1 MLVHGTCVE
10 LDGAGVLLRGP
21 PGSGKS
27 DLALRLI
34 TERRG
39 LLVADD
45 QVEIGALDGALMA
58 RASASLAGML
68 EVRGL
73 GLVRLDYRRTCE
85 ILVVI
90 DLRERRD
97 VDRMPELRRT
107 VISGLSLPLFQLCAR
122 EASVVS
128 KVVLALGVARGELS
142 LDDGFGC

>member
-21 PGSGKS
+21 SGSGKS
-27 DLALRLI
+27 DLSLRLI

-45 QVEIGALDGALMA
+45 QVEIEALDGALMA
-58 RASASLAGML
+58 RPSACLAGML
-68 EVRGL
+68 EVRGM
-73 GLVRLDYRRTCE
+73 GLVRLDHQRTCE

-90 DLRERRD
+90 DLRESRD
-97 VDRMPELRRT
+97 VERMPEPRRT
-107 VISGLSLPLFQLCAR
+107 AIAGLSLPLFQLCAR
-122 EASVVS
+122 ESSAVS
-128 KVVLALGVARGELS
+128 KVVLAIGVARGELS

>member
-1 MLVHGTCVE
+1 MLVHGTCLE
-10 LDGAGVLLRGP
+10 LDGAGVLLLGP
-21 PGSGKS
+21 SGSGKS

-34 TERRG
+34 TGRRG

-45 QVEIGALDGALMA
+45 QVEIEVLDGALMA
-58 RASASLAGML
+58 RACASLAGML

-90 DLRERRD
+90 DLRESSD
-97 VDRMPELRRT
+97 VERMPEPRRT
-107 VISGLSLPLFQLCAR
+107 IIAGLSLPLFQLCAR
-122 EASVVS
+122 ESSAVS
-128 KVVLALGVARGELS
+128 KVVLAIGVARGELS

>member
-1 MLVHGTCVE
+1 
-10 LDGAGVLLRGP
+10 
-21 PGSGKS
+21 
-27 DLALRLI
+27 
-34 TERRG
+34 
-39 LLVADD
+39 
-45 QVEIGALDGALMA
+45 MA

>member
-1 MLVHGTCVE
+1 ME

-21 PGSGKS
+21 SGSGKS

-34 TERRG
+34 TGRQG

-45 QVEIGALDGALMA
+45 QVEIEALDGTLMA
-58 RASASLAGML
+58 RAAASLVGML

-90 DLRERRD
+90 DLRESRD
-97 VDRMPELRRT
+97 VERMPEPRRT
-107 VISGLSLPLFQLCAR
+107 TIAGMSLPLFQLCAR
-122 EASVVS
+122 ESSAVS
-128 KVVLALGVARGELS
+128 KVVLALGVVRGEHS